1 MQKQDFG
8 QLQGALKFLLLLLA
22 ISKLILIIHLSGR
35 IINLLLKKL
44 LFLYVIFLLIPKPL
58 HQPCTISHSSAYCS
72 SSSTLPVS
80 NQCFIMLASE
90 ENNNKQGHT
99 VKVLQTFKRISREQT
114 KSKCIK
120 HPIIFYSL
128 IASLIGSVVVLAI
141 SAIIFSEYQVKIKKR
156 FNG

>member
-1 MQKQDFG
+1 
-8 QLQGALKFLLLLLA
+8 
-22 ISKLILIIHLSGR
+22 
-35 IINLLLKKL
+35 
-44 LFLYVIFLLIPKPL
+44 
-58 HQPCTISHSSAYCS
+58 
-72 SSSTLPVS
+72 
-80 NQCFIMLASE
+80 MLASE

-141 SAIIFSEYQVKIKKR
+141 SAIIFSEYQVKIKKDSMVDFLKSNLTINQEKPSLV
-156 FNG
+156 FNHYKSLLTVDDKPYAMKHIC